1 MTVKL
6 FPYRMNSTS
15 AKLLARTLG
24 ILRVT
29 PRYRK
34 KSRDFIINWGSTQ
47 PMNCDMNQPSAV
59 AIATNK
65 LLSFNRWREA
75 GFEDI
80 PQFTTDV
87 NQAKAW
93 IEDNLGKVYC
103 RTLLTSR
110 EGNGIVVAETVDQL
124 VHAPLYTLQ
133 TKCKYEYR
141 VHVFNGRVIDATIKR
156 KRTTESTGSTESDD
170 GRVRSVSGTSYN
182 PEIRNHNNGWVF
194 CRSNFELPQ
203 SVGES
208 ATRSCAVL
216 DLNFGAVDIG
226 FRERDGK
233 CFVYE
238 VNTAPGITGTTLERY
253 TTAIR
258 DYCNV

>member
-1 MTVKL
+1 MTVKI
-6 FPYRMNSTS
+6 FPYRMSS
-15 AKLLARTLG
+15 KGARLLARNLG
-24 ILRVT
+24 VLRVHPT
-29 PRYRK
+29 YRK
-34 KSRDFIINWGSTQ
+34 RPRDFIINWGSTQ
-47 PMNCDMNQPSAV
+47 PMACDLNSPQAV

-65 LLSFNRWREA
+65 LLSFQRWRDA

-80 PQFTTDV
+80 PEWTTDYQ
-87 NQAKAW
+87 QARAW
-93 IEDNLGKVYC
+93 LLDNRGKVYC

-110 EGNGIVVAETVDQL
+110 EGNGIIVAETAEQL

-156 KRTTESTGSTESDD
+156 KRSTEQDSITSNS
-170 GRVRSVSGTSYN
+170 GRVRSVSGNTYN
-182 PEIRNHNNGWVF
+182 PAIRNHNNGWVF
-194 CRSNFELPQ
+194 CRSGFELPL

-208 ATRSCAVL
+208 STRACAVL
-216 DLNFGAVDIG
+216 GLNFGAVDIG
-226 FRERDGK
+226 FRERDGRH
-233 CFVYE
+233 FVYE
-238 VNTAPGITGTTLERY
+238 VNTAPGLEGTTLERY

>member
-6 FPYRMNSTS
+6 FPYRMGSTS

-29 PRYRK
+29 PSYRK
-34 KSRDFIINWGSTQ
+34 KRRDFIINWGSTQ
-47 PMNCDMNQPSAV
+47 PMDCDMNQPSSV

-93 IEDNLGKVYC
+93 IEAGLGKVYC

-124 VHAPLYTLQ
+124 VQAPLYTLQ
-133 TKCKYEYR
+133 TKC
-141 VHVFNGRVIDATIKR
+141 
-156 KRTTESTGSTESDD
+156 
-170 GRVRSVSGTSYN
+170 
-182 PEIRNHNNGWVF
+182 
-194 CRSNFELPQ
+194 
-203 SVGES
+203 
-208 ATRSCAVL
+208 
-216 DLNFGAVDIG
+216 
-226 FRERDGK
+226 
-233 CFVYE
+233 
-238 VNTAPGITGTTLERY
+238 
-253 TTAIR
+253 
-258 DYCNV
+258 